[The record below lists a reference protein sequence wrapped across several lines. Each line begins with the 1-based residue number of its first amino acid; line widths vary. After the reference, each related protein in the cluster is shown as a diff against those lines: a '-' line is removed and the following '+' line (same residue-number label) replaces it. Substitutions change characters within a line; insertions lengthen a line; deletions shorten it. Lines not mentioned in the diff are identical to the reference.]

1 MGIIAGTL
9 GAILTLPIIT
19 ATNAQNTVTFVT
31 DSGLRLSMIYHRPN
45 LTSAEQTLLADLIR
59 DKFVGL
65 SLDDP
70 AFDPLYRLYI
80 KVRDAKPFN
89 TSKS

>member
-1 MGIIAGTL
+1 
-9 GAILTLPIIT
+9 
-19 ATNAQNTVTFVT
+19 
-31 DSGLRLSMIYHRPN
+31 MIYHRPN
-45 LTSAEQTLLADLIR
+45 LSSAEQTLLADLIR
-59 DKFVGL
+59 DKFAGL

-89 TSKS
+89 TSKP

>member
-1 MGIIAGTL
+1 
-9 GAILTLPIIT
+9 
-19 ATNAQNTVTFVT
+19 
-31 DSGLRLSMIYHRPN
+31 MIYHRPN
-45 LTSAEQTLLADLIR
+45 LSSTEQTLLAELIR
-59 DKFVGL
+59 DKFAGL

-70 AFDPLYRLYI
+70 AFDSLYRLYI

>member
-1 MGIIAGTL
+1 
-9 GAILTLPIIT
+9 
-19 ATNAQNTVTFVT
+19 
-31 DSGLRLSMIYHRPN
+31 MIYHRPN
-45 LTSAEQTLLADLIR
+45 LSSAEQTLLADLIR
-59 DKFVGL
+59 DKFAGL

-89 TSKS
+89 TNKS